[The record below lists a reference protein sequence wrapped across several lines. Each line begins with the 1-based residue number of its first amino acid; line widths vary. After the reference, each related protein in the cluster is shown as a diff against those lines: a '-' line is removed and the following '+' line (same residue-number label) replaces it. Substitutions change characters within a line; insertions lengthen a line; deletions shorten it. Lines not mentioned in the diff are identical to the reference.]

1 MIEPEVAT
9 RWRSQGAFDKTATLL
24 IGTVA
29 VLAALLAILQ
39 AVNGLESTRAQAQAA
54 RITADTTAKLSGSSL
69 AQDATLR
76 SQQEALMLGTEAIST
91 LIVATKSGDGGLY
104 AVGTAEQAAS
114 ARLAAA
120 MAESAATSGAPP
132 VDPYT
137 AGLMSPSLADLNAE
151 VAEQNLQVDLA
162 NVAGARSQRA
172 VFGLSLLTLA
182 AVLAGI
188 SAVVGRGRAGWATLS
203 VAWGTAIAAMGV
215 TVLTLL

>member
-54 RITADTTAKLSGSSL
+54 RLTADVAAKVSGSSL
-69 AQDATLR
+69 AQDASLR
-76 SQQEALMLGTEAIST
+76 SQQDALVLGMEAVST
-91 LIVATKSGDGGLY
+91 LLVATQSGDAGLY
-104 AVGTAEQAAS
+104 AVGTAEQAA
-114 ARLAAA
+114 AAKLTA
-120 MAESAATSGAPP
+120 ALAESAATSGAAP

-137 AGLMSPSLADLNAE
+137 AGLMSPSIADLNAE
-151 VAEQNLQVDLA
+151 VDEQNRQVDLA
-162 NVAGARSQRA
+162 NTAGARSQRA
-172 VFGLSLLTLA
+172 VLGLSLLTLA

-203 VAWGTAIAAMGV
+203 VAWGTTIAAMVV
-215 TVLTLL
+215 TLLTLL